1 MKKLLIAF
9 LALGLV
15 VGFGVAQ
22 DDAKQDHS
30 EHSEE
35 HKQEDGEMD
44 HSDSHNEDDQTEMDH
59 EDHSDEEHGDMDH
72 SDHGDMSE
80 MGQALNV
87 VLVGDSSLTLEPLIS
102 IDGTLTLGV
111 KVEPPADLSLKVK
124 SPSGQEMMPDAV
136 PVMAMGME
144 ESHEGE
150 HSEEGE
156 EHSEDEDHSEG
167 ESDHS
172 EGHHSEEAEGKH
184 NGEHDMD
191 SMKADIT
198 TTLSFEIGAVEEGVW
213 RFSGTLDGADVSFP
227 LSIYKAST
235 EQTDVYLA
243 LAPSPA
249 LSTRGLSEA
258 FVYAF
263 RDGEVVHNGMTLNR
277 SMEGMQHSTD
287 DEQLMLTHNHFN
299 DVYNDILGYGPMA
312 NNNPLG
318 FSMAGD
324 WDVNL
329 MIMGANEEMLSFDI
343 EVLDE

>member
-136 PVMAMGME
+136 PVMAMSME

-150 HSEEGE
+150 HGE
-156 EHSEDEDHSEG
+156 EHDG
-167 ESDHS
+167 
-172 EGHHSEEAEGKH
+172 EGHHSEEAE
-184 NGEHDMD
+184 GEHDMD
-191 SMKADIT
+191 SMKADIAM
-198 TTLSFEIGAVEEGVW
+198 TLSFEIGAVEEGVW